1 MKQFRIAPET
11 FDIFPHL
18 EIGVVVLRGIDN
30 TRAAAETAAGLA
42 QACEALGKRLAAAG
56 GTLPEIQTFADGMK
70 KFVRKKGCRASLDAM
85 ARRIAKGDT
94 VGSINPAVDLYNTIC
109 LTHLFTCGG
118 ENLARIEGDMV
129 LGLAAGTEPFVPLG
143 ESENSPPR
151 PGELVYRDNAG
162 IVVRSWVWRES
173 DRTKIDAG
181 ARDILLYME
190 NIDPNRREALR
201 AALDDLYG
209 RSSLL
214 SGERTKHLISAEQP
228 ACVL

>member
-18 EIGVVVLRGIDN
+18 EIGAVVLRGIDN
-30 TRAAAETAAGLA
+30 TQGGPEAAEGLA
-42 QACEALGKRLAAAG
+42 RACAALEKRLAEAG
-56 GTLPEIQTFADGMK
+56 GTLPEIQTFADAMK

-94 VGSINPAVDLYNTIC
+94 VGSINPAVDLYNTVC

-129 LGLAAGTEPFVPLG
+129 LGLAAGTEPFIPLG
-143 ESENSPPR
+143 EQENAPPR
-151 PGELVYRDNAG
+151 PGELVYRDDAG
-162 IVVRSWVWRES
+162 VVVRSWVWRES

-190 NIDPNRREALR
+190 NIDPSRRGALR
-201 AALDDLYG
+201 DALDDLYE
-209 RSSLL
+209 RASLL
-214 SGERTKHLISAEQP
+214 GGERTRHLISAEQP
-228 ACVL
+228 ACAL